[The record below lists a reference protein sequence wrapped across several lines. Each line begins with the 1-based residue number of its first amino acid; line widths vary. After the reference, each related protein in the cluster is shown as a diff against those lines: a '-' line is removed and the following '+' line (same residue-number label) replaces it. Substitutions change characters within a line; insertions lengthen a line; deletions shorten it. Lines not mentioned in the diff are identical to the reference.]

1 MTSCTGE
8 KLNQPSEH
16 NLTMALQ
23 IGRLTGPRQRQAH
36 TTVQGQ
42 GLWLVGSFVAVKN
55 GQRSQF
61 NNSGS
66 ALGLLPWSFDFYK
79 LTIQASGE
87 HENNSTGKACNGPTG
102 NCTRFPH
109 GLAGGEAGYDLL
121 TANKVSSE
129 GIH

>member
-1 MTSCTGE
+1 M
-8 KLNQPSEH
+8 
-16 NLTMALQ
+16 
-23 IGRLTGPRQRQAH
+23 
-36 TTVQGQ
+36 
-42 GLWLVGSFVAVKN
+42 GSFVPVKN

-87 HENNSTGKACNGPTG
+87 HENNSTGKACNCPGG

-109 GLAGGEAGYDLL
+109 GLAGGEAGHDHL